1 MTNSLMGKSFF
12 GQQFQ
17 IFLPISQ
24 KQNKT
29 NAKIQK
35 QNILRLSSLII
46 NFYQT
51 ETFFLCLRDHLI
63 VGTGFIYAFQRLVNS
78 K

>member
-1 MTNSLMGKSFF
+1 MGKSFF

-29 NAKIQK
+29 KQMQK
-35 QNILRLSSLII
+35 YKNK
-46 NFYQT
+46 
-51 ETFFLCLRDHLI
+51 TFFDYRVLLLI
-63 VGTGFIYAFQRLVNS
+63 FIKQRPFFMFTRSPYRRNGFYIRFPAACQQ
-78 K
+78 